1 MTALFPIL
9 FLGVAA
15 TFLFQGCE
23 RHDIRVYTVPKESA
37 APERTATPA
46 TEPARSE
53 RPRPQL
59 TWRLPDG
66 WKEIPASDVYAA
78 QFQVASSEGTLTVNV
93 TPLPNLAGKETMVV
107 NMWRQQV
114 GQPPL
119 EADAL
124 KDALAPA
131 DIAGETG
138 QLFEISGQRGGA
150 PVRIVTAML
159 HRADSSW
166 FFKLDGSEAGVAAQ
180 KPAFLEF
187 LKSFR
192 IGSPTPSSP

>member
-1 MTALFPIL
+1 MTARFPIL
-9 FLGVAA
+9 PLVAA
-15 TFLFQGCE
+15 ATLLLPGCE
-23 RHDIRVYTVPKESA
+23 RHDIRVYTVPKEPVAPKRA
-37 APERTATPA
+37 ASPPQ
-46 TEPARSE
+46 EPAGAE
-53 RPRPQL
+53 RPRPRLSWQL
-59 TWRLPDG
+59 PEG
-66 WKEIPASDVYAA
+66 WKELQASEIYAA
-78 QFQVASSEGTLTVNV
+78 QFQIASPEGALTVSV
-93 TPLPNLAGKETMVV
+93 TPLPNLAGKENMVV

-124 KDALAPA
+124 KGALAPA
-131 DIAGETG
+131 DIAGEMG

-166 FFKLDGSEAGVAAQ
+166 FFKLDGSEAGVVAQ

-192 IGSPTPSSP
+192 IGSPSPSSP